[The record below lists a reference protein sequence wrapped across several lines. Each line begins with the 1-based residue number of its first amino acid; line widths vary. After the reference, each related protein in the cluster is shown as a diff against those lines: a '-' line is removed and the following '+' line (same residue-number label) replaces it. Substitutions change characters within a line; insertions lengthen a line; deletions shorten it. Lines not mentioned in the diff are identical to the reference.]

1 MFSRPFDLPLDQ
13 DGSSRFLPWIIALMV
28 YLAAL
33 SLAVAMAIG
42 ATAGRWDQGFSGT
55 MTVQIVPD
63 ISAGNSDKKRQAKT
77 AKALDLA
84 LTLLR
89 DTPGVISA
97 ESLSVEEISS
107 LLAPWLGEGSQM
119 DELEIPRLIDVRV
132 DPETG
137 PDLATVKRRLAGVS
151 GVVVDDHGI
160 WLERLVKLAYS
171 VEVIAFA
178 IVLCIA
184 LAAVATV
191 VFTTRSGMAVH
202 HGTIE
207 VMHLIGAQDVYIARQ
222 FQFHAMLRGLR
233 GSLAGLAMAAVTLA
247 VLGTLAGSIDLP
259 LFPALTLTP
268 WQWAGLAIM
277 PVAAALITMITA
289 RITVLRALV
298 EMP

>member
-1 MFSRPFDLPLDQ
+1 MFSRPLDLPLEQ

-42 ATAGRWDQGFSGT
+42 SVVGRWDRGLSGT

-63 ISAGNSDKKRQAKT
+63 ISASESDKKRQAKT
-77 AKALDLA
+77 VKVLDRA

-89 DTPGVISA
+89 DTPGVIFA
-97 ESLSVEEISS
+97 EPLSIEDTYA
-107 LLAPWLGEGSQM
+107 LLAPWLGEGSQVE
-119 DELEIPRLIDVRV
+119 DFDIPRLIDVRV

-137 PDLATVKRRLAGVS
+137 PDLTTVKRRLAGVS
-151 GVVVDDHGI
+151 GILVDDHGI
-160 WLERLVKLAYS
+160 WLKSLVKLAHS
-171 VEVIAFA
+171 VEVIALA
-178 IVLCIA
+178 IVLCIVF
-184 LAAVATV
+184 AAVATV

-207 VMHLIGAQDVYIARQ
+207 VLHLIGAQDVYIARQ
-222 FQFHAMLRGLR
+222 FQFHAMVRGLR
-233 GSLAGLAMAAVTLA
+233 GGLAGLGLAALTLA
-247 VLGTLAGSIDLP
+247 ALVALAGGGDLP
-259 LFPALTLTP
+259 LFSALTLAP
-268 WQWAGLAIM
+268 WQWGVLAAM
-277 PVAAALITMITA
+277 PVAAALITMMTA

>member
-1 MFSRPFDLPLDQ
+1 MFSRPLDLPLEQ

-42 ATAGRWDQGFSGT
+42 SVAGRWDHGLSGT

-63 ISAGNSDKKRQAKT
+63 ISASESDKKRQEKT
-77 AKALDLA
+77 VKTLDRTLM
-84 LTLLR
+84 LLR
-89 DTPGVISA
+89 DTPGVIFA
-97 ESLSVEEISS
+97 EPLSIEDTYA
-107 LLAPWLGEGSQM
+107 LLTPWLGEKSQVE
-119 DELEIPRLIDVRV
+119 DFDIPRLIGVRV

-137 PDLATVKRRLAGVS
+137 PDLTTVKRRLAGVP
-151 GVVVDDHGI
+151 GILVDDHGI
-160 WLERLVKLAYS
+160 WLESLVQLAHS

-184 LAAVATV
+184 FAAVTTV

-202 HGTIE
+202 HSTIE

-222 FQFHAMLRGLR
+222 FQFHAMVWGLR
-233 GSLAGLAMAAVTLA
+233 GGLAGLGLAALTLVA
-247 VLGTLAGSIDLP
+247 LVALAGSLDLS
-259 LFPALTLTP
+259 LFPALALAP
-268 WQWAGLAIM
+268 WQWVGLAAM
-277 PVAAALITMITA
+277 PVAATLITMMTA

>member
-1 MFSRPFDLPLDQ
+1 MFSRPLDLPLDQ

-42 ATAGRWDQGFSGT
+42 ATAGRWDQGVSGT
-55 MTVQIVPD
+55 LTVQIVPD

-77 AKALDLA
+77 AKALELA

-137 PDLATVKRRLAGVS
+137 PDLATVKRRLAGIF

-247 VLGTLAGSIDLP
+247 ALGTLAGSIDLP